1 LWTGVARPQ
10 HPTSLFFLR
19 RYVPENIY
27 GRNSEKLQKNE
38 RVVSVY
44 KVNPEPPV
52 VALAAVL
59 GGGFHK

>member
-1 LWTGVARPQ
+1 
-10 HPTSLFFLR
+10 
-19 RYVPENIY
+19 VPENIY